1 MCYEFVKVITYA
13 GNETTPASTSAASA
27 KDKVYIQRPYTGTSS
42 ITAPITTTIPS
53 EGDEAGTID
62 VQTPVTDPSEQQYT
76 TIYTPDTGTPPIT
89 APVTTTIPPTGTE
102 PGTVLITTPTSAI
115 NDRPI
120 EPSSS
125 SEETAPP
132 AAETTFPPPTT
143 NDQEATAGSTT
154 REITPSQPILPTT
167 TIADPPGN
175 TFDCDAGGFLIQQK
189 TLYRL
194 NLRTGDNPVLES
206 DVGPARNINALGY
219 NIKDNFLYGFTN
231 VGTGQQ
237 QQLIRIDATGDAI
250 LLPLTVPSGLN
261 VGDIDDNGQFWVSSR
276 GTRWLQVDLDP
287 DSVTFAQQIDE
298 GQSSGVPVAD
308 WAFLENGGRYLY
320 SIKLG
325 AGSVAVRW
333 SMDTHEYEELRDY
346 GDVVPGRSG
355 FGALYAVGDE
365 LWGSDNQSG
374 DIIAFPILSD
384 SAPARKITD
393 GPTTSSN
400 DGARCF
406 RAPLPEDGI
415 AR

>member
-1 MCYEFVKVITYA
+1 MCYEYVKVITYA
-13 GNETTPASTSAASA
+13 GNETTPASTSEASA
-27 KDKVYIQRPYTGTSS
+27 KDNVSIQRPYTGTSF
-42 ITAPITTTIPS
+42 ITAPITMTIPS
-53 EGDEAGTID
+53 EGNEPGTID
-62 VQTPVTDPSEQQYT
+62 IQTPVTDPSEPQYT

-102 PGTVLITTPTSAI
+102 PGTILITTPTSAI
-115 NDRPI
+115 NDPPI
-120 EPSSS
+120 KLSSS
-125 SEETAPP
+125 SEETVPP
-132 AAETTFPPPTT
+132 AAVTTFPPPTT
-143 NDQEATAGSTT
+143 NDQETT
-154 REITPSQPILPTT
+154 REPTIRESPPSPTMIPTT
-167 TIADPPGN
+167 TIANPPSN

-231 VGTGQQ
+231 VGTSQE

-250 LLPLTVPSGLN
+250 LLPLTVPSGLT

-276 GTRWLQVDLDP
+276 GSRWLQVDLDP
-287 DSVTFAQQIDE
+287 DSNTFGQQVDE
-298 GQSSGVPVAD
+298 GQSSGASIAD

-333 SMDTHEYEELRDY
+333 SIDTHVYEELRDY

-355 FGALYAVGDE
+355 FGAFYAVGDE

-384 SAPARKITD
+384 FAPARKITD
-393 GPTTSSN
+393 GPSTSSN

-406 RAPLPEDGI
+406 KAPLPEDGI
-415 AR
+415 AK